1 MFNDYFFL
9 KFSFLVKC
17 FSSFHKRVRHKLQQC
32 LEDGF
37 IHCWMTERRMLLQ
50 KLWIKVNKASNYR
63 TKACSSLVWKIMTSI
78 MTNKIYGHFDQQNLL
93 LENQKGYRKR
103 SRGTND
109 KLYIDREI
117 RKVANFSRKKN
128 KQ

>member
-1 MFNDYFFL
+1 
-9 KFSFLVKC
+9 
-17 FSSFHKRVRHKLQQC
+17 
-32 LEDGF
+32 
-37 IHCWMTERRMLLQ
+37 
-50 KLWIKVNKASNYR
+50 
-63 TKACSSLVWKIMTSI
+63 MTSI

-109 KLYIDREI
+109 ELYIDTEI